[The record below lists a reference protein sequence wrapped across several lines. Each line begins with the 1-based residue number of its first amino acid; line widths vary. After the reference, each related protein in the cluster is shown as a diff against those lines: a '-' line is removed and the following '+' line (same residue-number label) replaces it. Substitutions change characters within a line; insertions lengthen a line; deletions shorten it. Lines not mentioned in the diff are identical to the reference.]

1 MNTSR
6 LAAFAA
12 FLCMAA
18 TTAAAQAP
26 CHLTTPDRLAGFSSL
41 DAMIFVDL
49 PDPIATRATSTVES
63 SFVDQVISE
72 EISAFSKTWC
82 EIGLQTMVVDFEVP
96 VEDDAVKSILTRAV
110 YIWDT
115 QMDPVGWRLDAI
127 GERQLCAR
135 GNDPFAEI
143 CP

>member
-1 MNTSR
+1 MNRSR

-18 TTAAAQAP
+18 TVAAAQSP
-26 CHLTTPDRLAGFSSL
+26 CHLTKPDRLAGFSSL
-41 DAMIFVDL
+41 DAMMFVDL

-63 SFVDQVISE
+63 SFVDQVTRE

-115 QMDPVGWRLDAI
+115 QMDPVGWRLDAL

-135 GNDPFAEI
+135 GDDPFAEI